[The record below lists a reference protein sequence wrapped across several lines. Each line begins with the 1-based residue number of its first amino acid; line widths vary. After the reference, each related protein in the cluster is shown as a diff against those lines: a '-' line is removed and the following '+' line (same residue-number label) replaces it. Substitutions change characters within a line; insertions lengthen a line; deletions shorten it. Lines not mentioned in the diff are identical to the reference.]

1 MPNREMKVQ
10 IARRTSSREF
20 SISFWL
26 QLANRVVCEFLVIT
40 LESCV
45 CNYPFLTFF
54 DVFWFYFEMDLY
66 GTKRQAV
73 VLLCTIEGGVW
84 WRGYVNSCLSS
95 QDGFRHVRKKF
106 QQKLFSEKSVH
117 EIIIR
122 KINVFS
128 FFEHAVT
135 KIGSIP
141 W

>member
-26 QLANRVVCEFLVIT
+26 QLAYRVVCEFLVIT

-73 VLLCTIEGGVW
+73 VLLCTIEGEFDDV
-84 WRGYVNSCLSS
+84 VML
-95 QDGFRHVRKKF
+95 
-106 QQKLFSEKSVH
+106 
-117 EIIIR
+117 IR
-122 KINVFS
+122 VYPAKTGNQN
-128 FFEHAVT
+128 
-135 KIGSIP
+135 